1 MAAIRPA
8 EVRDVPDILRLI
20 RALAEYE
27 KLAHEVVA
35 TEDDLRA
42 SLFGERPA
50 AEVLL
55 AVESGRPVGLAL
67 FFQNYST
74 FLARPGIYLEDLFVE
89 LEFRGRGLGKAL
101 LQAVAQKA
109 VQRGC
114 GRFEWS
120 VLDWNTPAIEFYR
133 SLGARPQADWT
144 IFRVTGEALRRLG
157 ATPG

>member
-1 MAAIRPA
+1 MASIRPA
-8 EVRDVPDILRLI
+8 RPGDAADILRLI

-27 KLAHEVVA
+27 KLADEVVA
-35 TEDDLRA
+35 TEDALRQT
-42 SLFGERPA
+42 LFGPQPA

-55 AVESGRPVGLAL
+55 AEEGGRPVGLAL

-89 LEFRGRGLGKAL
+89 PACRGCGLGKAL
-101 LQAVAQKA
+101 LQAVARLA

-120 VLDWNTPAIEFYR
+120 VLDWNTPAIEFYK
-133 SLGARPQADWT
+133 SVGARPLDDWT
-144 IFRVTGEALRRLG
+144 VFRMTGDALRRLG
-157 ATPG
+157 SA